1 MATIKD
7 GKGSFVL
14 AAFDEKC
21 ELKKHEFGRPEPGPT
36 DISIDVKYCG
46 MCHSDV
52 HACNGDWSTN
62 KFPIAPGHEVAGIV
76 RSIGSEVTDFKV
88 GDRVGVGC
96 MVDSCR
102 SCGLCEEGLENHCR
116 DMIATY
122 GSVFPEGKG
131 STFDKAA
138 GYHTNG
144 GYSTDITVNKHFV
157 FKIPDSMELEYA
169 GILLCA
175 GVTMFSPLNRH
186 ILQKGGG
193 KGKTVGIVGFGG
205 LGMMGVHLAKAMGAK
220 VTVFSRSDK
229 KNAMAEEMG
238 VDILVHTDEEAVK
251 AADRSFDVVID
262 TISAVHPIAPLVNT
276 IKVGG
281 TYVLIGALAQTFEI
295 SPMQMLFSRQ
305 SIEGSLIGGVPETQ
319 QMLDFCAAHSI
330 KPNYHVIHAKDASEQ
345 FKAMM
350 EGRADAKRAV
360 IDISTLQEMEIDE
373 ESKVAAVSMLLQS
386 VSAQ

>member
-1 MATIKD
+1 
-7 GKGSFVL
+7 
-14 AAFDEKC
+14 
-21 ELKKHEFGRPEPGPT
+21 
-36 DISIDVKYCG
+36 
-46 MCHSDV
+46 
-52 HACNGDWSTN
+52 
-62 KFPIAPGHEVAGIV
+62 
-76 RSIGSEVTDFKV
+76 
-88 GDRVGVGC
+88 
-96 MVDSCR
+96 
-102 SCGLCEEGLENHCR
+102 
-116 DMIATY
+116 MIQTY

-131 STFDKAA
+131 STFDKAV

-193 KGKTVGIVGFGG
+193 KGKKVGIVGFGG
-205 LGMMGVHLAKAMGAK
+205 LGQMGVHLAKAMGAE

-238 VDILVHTDEEAVK
+238 VDVLVHTDEEAVK
-251 AADRSFDVVID
+251 AADRSFDVVLD

-345 FKAMM
+345 FKALI
-350 EGRADAKRAV
+350 EGRADAQRAV
-360 IDISTLQEMEIDE
+360 IDISTLHDMEIDE
-373 ESKVAAVSMLLQS
+373 ESKATAVSMLLHS

>member
-7 GKGSFVL
+7 GKGTYML

-21 ELKKHEFGRPEPGPT
+21 ELKKHEVGRPEPGPT
-36 DISIDVKYCG
+36 DIDIDVKYCG

-52 HACNGDWSTN
+52 HACNGDWGVN
-62 KFPIAPGHEVAGIV
+62 KFPIAPGHEVSGIV

-102 SCGLCEEGLENHCR
+102 SCGLCEDGLEQHCPG
-116 DMIATY
+116 MVQTY
-122 GSVFPEGKG
+122 SSDFPKGKG
-131 STFDKAA
+131 STFDKAV

-144 GYSTDITVNKHFV
+144 GYSTDITVDKHFV

-175 GVTMFSPLNRH
+175 GVTMFSPLSRH

-193 KGKTVGIVGFGG
+193 EGKTVGIVGFGG
-205 LGMMGVHLAKAMGAK
+205 LGQMGVHLAKAMGAK
-220 VTVFSRSDK
+220 VTVFSRSNK
-229 KNAMAEEMG
+229 KVEMAKEMG

-251 AADRSFDVVID
+251 AANRSFDVVLD
-262 TISAVHPIAPLVNT
+262 TVSAVHPIAPLVNT

-281 TYVLIGALAQTFEI
+281 TYVLIGGVAQPFEI
-295 SPMQMLFSRQ
+295 SPFQMLFSRQ
-305 SIEGSLIGGVPETQ
+305 SIEGSAIGGVPETQ
-319 QMLDFCAAHSI
+319 EMLDFCAAHNL
-330 KPNYHVIHAKDASEQ
+330 KPNYHVIHANDASEQ
-345 FKAMM
+345 FKAMI

-360 IDISTLQEMEIDE
+360 IDISTLKDMSIVERP
-373 ESKVAAVSMLLQS
+373 AVSISQ
-386 VSAQ
+386 